1 MINFSNLKSDG
12 KTFLTIILF
21 PTIVFLM
28 DFIIRFEY
36 LKILNT
42 TGFINYS
49 LSFVYE
55 ALLYTF
61 LLWLISFVKK
71 SRKYVVLLFVVF
83 ITSLQLLVYGHYFYF
98 GVLPNNYSINYLFD
112 HFHDAFTLTVESL
125 RMLYALIF
133 LVLASIHFFAATF
146 SLKEIQFISRKKGIT
161 IASLF
166 LLMTLFFNNNLRFQ
180 PASYSFTPNT
190 IFSFKYVLQER
201 FFGGK
206 FLIQN
211 GYIQRKFEIKA
222 AQNIS
227 VKYNVLLFISE
238 SVKRNNLHYNGYER
252 ETSPFIDSLIQA
264 GKVIPFD
271 NHFSNSVSTQFSVPI
286 ILSGNYTIEKLNQP
300 YIYDYIKSW
309 TDASTFFFS
318 SQSMQT
324 DNIDLVFNT
333 SLDNFI
339 CQENSGK
346 RMFND
351 RGINDH
357 DLIPGVAN
365 YLNLLGKKKF
375 FGVIQFNNTHYP
387 YKSSKKEFAKFKP
400 YPPTSLNAYDNTIY
414 EQDFVLRDYFKIL
427 GKKNLLDS
435 TIVIFTSDHG
445 EGFSEHNHSGHLQTL
460 YNEDIAVP
468 FWIYLP
474 PSFPVEKRNILFD
487 VSKTNTSHLS
497 IFPTILDL
505 FGLLD
510 SSKLNLKPSGIS
522 VFHIEA
528 DEEIPSIG
536 LDMLDTKSIVYKN
549 YKFIYSKRDNI
560 EHYELYDFMKD
571 KKEVNNLWDK
581 SDEKTKTMY
590 RSFLQKWEKHRTSFT
605 DLNKPL

>member
-1 MINFSNLKSDG
+1 LINFTNLKAGG
-12 KTFLTIILF
+12 KTFLTILLF
-21 PTIVFLM
+21 PSIVFLM

-61 LLWLISFVKK
+61 LLWLISFIKK
-71 SRKYVVLLFVVF
+71 SRKYVVLFFVFF

-112 HFHDAFTLTVESL
+112 HSHDALTLTIESL
-125 RMLYALIF
+125 RKVYALIY
-133 LVLASIHFFAATF
+133 LALASIHFYAASF

-161 IASLF
+161 IASFF
-166 LLMTLFFNNNLRFQ
+166 LLMTLFFNNNVRFQ

-211 GYIQRKFEIKA
+211 GYVQRKYEIKEREKIPA
-222 AQNIS
+222 
-227 VKYNVLLFISE
+227 KYNVLLFISE
-238 SVKRNNLHYNGYER
+238 SVKRNDLHYNGYDK
-252 ETSPFIDSLIQA
+252 ETSPFIDSLIRVA
-264 GKVIPFD
+264 KVIPFP

-346 RMFND
+346 QMFND

-357 DLIPGVAN
+357 DLIPDVAD
-365 YLNLLGKKKF
+365 YLNTIGKKKF

-387 YKSSKKEFAKFKP
+387 YKSSRKEFIKYRP
-400 YPPTSLNAYDNTIY
+400 CPPTSLNAYDNTIY
-414 EQDFVLRDYFKIL
+414 EQDFVLRNYFKVL
-427 GKKNLLDS
+427 EKKNLLDS
-435 TIVIFTSDHG
+435 TIIIFTSDHG

-474 PSFPVEKRNILFD
+474 PSFPVEKRNILAE

-510 SSKLNLKPSGIS
+510 NSKLNLKPSGQS
-522 VFHIEA
+522 LFNLGSN
-528 DEEIPSIG
+528 EEIPSVG
-536 LDMLDTKSIVYKN
+536 LDMLDTKSIVYEN
-549 YKFIYSKRDNI
+549 YKYVYSKKDNI
-560 EHYELYDFMKD
+560 ERHELYDLSED
-571 KKEVNNLWDK
+571 KKEVINLWDK
-581 SDEKTKTMY
+581 INKQTQEKY
-590 RSFLQKWEKHRTSFT
+590 HSFLKKWEKHRTSFT
-605 DLNKPL
+605 VLNKPL

>member
-1 MINFSNLKSDG
+1 MINFTNLKSGG
-12 KTFLTIILF
+12 KIFLTILLF
-21 PTIVFLM
+21 PFIVFLM
-28 DFIIRFEY
+28 DFIIRFKY
-36 LKILNT
+36 IKILNT

-71 SRKYVVLLFVVF
+71 SRKYVVLLFVLF

-133 LVLASIHFFAATF
+133 LVLATIHYFAATF
-146 SLKEIQFISRKKGIT
+146 SLKEIQFISRKKGIG
-161 IASLF
+161 IASVL
-166 LLMTLFFNNNLRFQ
+166 LLMTLFFNNNVRFQ

-211 GYIQRKFEIKA
+211 GYVQRKFEIKEREKIPA
-222 AQNIS
+222 
-227 VKYNVLLFISE
+227 KYSVLLFISE
-238 SVKRNNLHYNGYER
+238 SVKRNNLHYNGYEK
-252 ETSPFIDSLIQA
+252 ETSPFIDSLISV
-264 GKVIPFD
+264 GKVIPFL
-271 NHFSNSVSTQFSVPI
+271 NHFANSVSTQFSVPI

-300 YIYDYIKSW
+300 YVYDYIKSW
-309 TDASTFFFS
+309 TNTSTFFFS
-318 SQSMQT
+318 SQSMKT

-339 CQENSGK
+339 CQENSG
-346 RMFND
+346 RQMFND

-357 DLIPGVAN
+357 DLIPDVAN
-365 YLNLLGKKKF
+365 YLNTIGKKKF

-387 YKSSKKEFAKFKP
+387 YKSSQKEFLKYKP
-400 YPPTSLNAYDNTIY
+400 CPPTSLNAYDNTIY
-414 EQDFVLRDYFKIL
+414 EQDFVLRDYFKVL

-435 TIVIFTSDHG
+435 TIIIFTSDHG

-460 YNEDIAVP
+460 YDEDIAVP

-474 PSFPVEKRNILFD
+474 PGFPVEQRNILAE

-505 FGLLD
+505 LDLLD
-510 SSKLNLKPSGIS
+510 SSKLNLDPSGHS
-522 VFHIEA
+522 LFHKEVN
-528 DEEIPSIG
+528 DGIPSVG

-549 YKFIYSKRDNI
+549 YKFIYSKKDSI
-560 EHYELYDFMKD
+560 EHYELFDFIKD

-581 SDEKTKTMY
+581 TDEKTKAMFQ
-590 RSFLQKWEKHRTSFT
+590 SFFQKWEKRRTSFT

>member
-1 MINFSNLKSDG
+1 MINFTNLKSGG
-12 KTFLTIILF
+12 KTFLTILLF
-21 PTIVFLM
+21 PSIVFLM

-42 TGFINYS
+42 AGFINYS

-55 ALLYTF
+55 ALLYVF
-61 LLWLISFVKK
+61 LLWLISLVKK
-71 SRKYVVLLFVVF
+71 SRKYVVICFAVF
-83 ITSLQLLVYGHYFYF
+83 IAVLQLLVYGHYFYF

-112 HFHDAFTLTVESL
+112 HFHDSLTLTIESL
-125 RMLYALIF
+125 RKVYALIF
-133 LVLASIHFFAATF
+133 LALASIHFFAASF
-146 SLKEIQFISRKKGIT
+146 SLKEVQFISRKKGIA

-166 LLMTLFFNNNLRFQ
+166 LLMTLFFNNNVRFQ
-180 PASYSFTPNT
+180 PASYSFTPAT
-190 IFSFKYVLQER
+190 IFSVKYVLQER

-211 GYIQRKFEIKA
+211 GYVQRKFEVKDRVKT
-222 AQNIS
+222 S

-238 SVKRNNLHYNGYER
+238 SVKGNNLHYNGYER
-252 ETSPFIDSLIQA
+252 ETSPFIDSLIQT
-264 GKVIPFD
+264 GKVIPFH

-300 YIYDYIKSW
+300 YVYDYIKSW
-309 TDASTFFFS
+309 TNATTFFFS
-318 SQSMQT
+318 SQSMKT

-346 RMFND
+346 QMFND

-357 DLIPGVAN
+357 DLMPDVAD
-365 YLNLLGKKKF
+365 YLNTLGRKKF
-375 FGVIQFNNTHYP
+375 LGVIQFNNTHYP
-387 YKSSKKEFAKFKP
+387 YKSSRKEFIKYRP
-400 YPPTSLNAYDNTIY
+400 CPPASLNAYDNTIY
-414 EQDFVLRDYFKIL
+414 EQDFVLRDYFKVL

-435 TIVIFTSDHG
+435 TIIIFTSDHG

-474 PSFPVEKRNILFD
+474 PGFPVEKRNILAEA
-487 VSKTNTSHLS
+487 SKSNTSHLS

-505 FGLLD
+505 FGLPD
-510 SSKLNLKPSGIS
+510 SSKLNLKPSGYS
-522 VFHIEA
+522 LFHNEA
-528 DEEIPSIG
+528 DKEIPSVG

-549 YKFIYSKRDNI
+549 YKFIYSKKDNI
-560 EHYELYDFMKD
+560 EYYELYDFIKD

-581 SDEKTKTMY
+581 TDEKSKAMFHL
-590 RSFLQKWEKHRTSFT
+590 FLHEWEKHRTSFT
-605 DLNKPL
+605 GLNKPL

>member
-1 MINFSNLKSDG
+1 
-12 KTFLTIILF
+12 
-21 PTIVFLM
+21 M

-61 LLWLISFVKK
+61 LLWLISCIKK
-71 SRKYVVLLFVVF
+71 SRKSLVVLFVF
-83 ITSLQLLVYGHYFYF
+83 FLTSLQLLVYGHYFYF
-98 GVLPNNYSINYLFD
+98 GVLPNNYSINYSFD
-112 HFHDAFTLTVESL
+112 HFHDALTLTVESL
-125 RMLYALIF
+125 RLIYILIF
-133 LVLASIHFFAATF
+133 LVLASLHYFVATF
-146 SLKEIQFISRKKGIT
+146 SLKEIQSISRKKGIA
-161 IASLF
+161 IASIL
-166 LLMTLFFNNNLRFQ
+166 LLMTLFFNNNVRFQ

-227 VKYNVLLFISE
+227 AKYNVLLIISE

-264 GKVIPFD
+264 GKVIPFQ

-286 ILSGNYTIEKLNQP
+286 ILSGNYTIEKLNLP

-333 SLDNFI
+333 SLDRFI

-357 DLIPGVAN
+357 DLIPDVAN
-365 YLNLLGKKKF
+365 YLNSLGKKKF

-387 YKSSKKEFAKFKP
+387 YKSSRKEFAKYKP
-400 YPPTSLNAYDNTIY
+400 CPPTSLNAYDNTIY
-414 EQDFVLRDYFKIL
+414 EQDFVLRDYFKVL
-427 GKKNLLDS
+427 EKKNLLAS
-435 TIVIFTSDHG
+435 TIIIFTSDHG

-474 PSFPVEKRNILFD
+474 PGFPVEKRNILSG

-510 SSKLNLKPSGIS
+510 TLKLNVQPYGQSLFSKGSG
-522 VFHIEA
+522 
-528 DEEIPSIG
+528 EEIPSVG
-536 LDMLDTKSIVYKN
+536 LDMLDTKSIVCEN
-549 YKFIYSKRDNI
+549 YKYIYSKKDNI
-560 EHYELYDFMKD
+560 ERHELYDLSID
-571 KKEVNNLWDK
+571 KNEANNLWDK
-581 SDEKTKTMY
+581 SDEKTKRMY
-590 RSFLQKWEKHRTSFT
+590 RSFLEKWEKHRTSFT

>member
-1 MINFSNLKSDG
+1 
-12 KTFLTIILF
+12 
-21 PTIVFLM
+21 M
-28 DFIIRFEY
+28 DFITRFEY

-125 RMLYALIF
+125 RKVYILIF
-133 LVLASIHFFAATF
+133 LALASIHFFAVSF
-146 SLKEIQFISRKKGIT
+146 SLKEIQLLSRKKGI
-161 IASLF
+161 IVASFF
-166 LLMTLFFNNNLRFQ
+166 LLMTLFFNNNVRFQ
-180 PASYSFTPNT
+180 PASYSFTPAT
-190 IFSFKYVLQER
+190 IFSMKYVLQER

-211 GYIQRKFEIKA
+211 GYIQRKFEIKERGKIPA
-222 AQNIS
+222 
-227 VKYNVLLFISE
+227 KYNVLLFISE
-238 SVKRNNLHYNGYER
+238 SVKRNNLHYNGYDR
-252 ETSPFIDSLIQA
+252 ATSPFIDSMITV
-264 GKVIPFD
+264 GKVIPFY

-286 ILSGNYTIEKLNQP
+286 ILSGNYTIEKLNEP
-300 YIYDYIKSW
+300 YIYDYVKAW
-309 TDASTFFFS
+309 TNAATFFFS

-357 DLIPGVAN
+357 DLIPDVTN
-365 YLNLLGKKKF
+365 YLNSLGKKKF

-387 YKSSKKEFAKFKP
+387 YKSSKKEFVKFKP
-400 YPPTSLNAYDNTIY
+400 CPPTSLNAYDNTIY
-414 EQDFVLRDYFKIL
+414 EQDYVLRDYFNVL
-427 GKKNLLDS
+427 NKKHLLDS
-435 TIVIFTSDHG
+435 TIIIFTSDHG

-468 FWIYLP
+468 FWIFLP
-474 PSFPVEKRNILFD
+474 PGFPEEKRTVLLET
-487 VSKTNTSHLS
+487 SKKNTSHLS
-497 IFPTILDL
+497 IFPTILDI

-510 SSKLNLKPSGIS
+510 TVKLNLKPSGQS
-522 VFHIEA
+522 LFTKEVG
-528 DEEIPSIG
+528 EEIPSVG

-549 YKFIYSKRDNI
+549 YKFIYSKKDNI
-560 EHYELYDFMKD
+560 EHFELYDFMKD
-571 KKEVNNLWDK
+571 KKEVNNLWEK
-581 SDEKTKTMY
+581 SDEKTKAI
-590 RSFLQKWEKHRTSFT
+590 FLSLFQKWEKRRTSFT